1 MGFEDCGKKDLTVYL
16 QHIIRFE
23 GTFEIEI
30 MNTGKIVHNPTE
42 YVDGLLEAEAMQDEG
57 QLSF

>member
-16 QHIIRFE
+16 QHIIRFV

-57 QLSF
+57 QLSL